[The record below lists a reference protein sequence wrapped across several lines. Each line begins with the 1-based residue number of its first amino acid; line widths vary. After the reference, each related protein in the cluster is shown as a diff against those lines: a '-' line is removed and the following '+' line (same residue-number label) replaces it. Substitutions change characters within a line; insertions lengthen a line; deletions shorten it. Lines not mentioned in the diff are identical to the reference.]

1 MPVKPSDKEEE
12 YYARIEF
19 EKSKRT
25 EQEKHK
31 NLEEEEK
38 QRLKNLH
45 HMRCPRCGMEL
56 IEINHE
62 GILVDKCS
70 TCEGIWLDAGELE
83 STSTLGKR
91 GLDKFF
97 SVFRK

>member
-12 YYARIEF
+12 YYARMAYER
-19 EKSKRT
+19 SKRI

-31 NLEEEEK
+31 NLAEEEK
-38 QRLKNLH
+38 QRLSDLH
-45 HMRCPRCGMEL
+45 HMRCPKCGMEL
-56 IEINHE
+56 IEIDHE

-83 STSTLGKR
+83 STSKLGNS

-97 SVFRK
+97 RVFRK